1 MNSVGSWVGKKK
13 KKPLLSRY
21 SSLIGIVFVNAVTLM
36 PVSVNYAITFVR
48 LEANLQILPGVF
60 LRSEN
65 SVKILA
71 ENHGLGGG

>member
-1 MNSVGSWVGKKK
+1 
-13 KKPLLSRY
+13 
-21 SSLIGIVFVNAVTLM
+21 M